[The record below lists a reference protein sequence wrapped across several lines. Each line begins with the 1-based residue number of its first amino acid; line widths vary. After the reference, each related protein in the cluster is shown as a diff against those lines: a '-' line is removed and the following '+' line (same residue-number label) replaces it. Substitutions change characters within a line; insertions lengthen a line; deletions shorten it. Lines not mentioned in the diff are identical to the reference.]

1 MTLTLLLQAGKRVI
15 NFLSIIEGLWLLAQD
30 NVVRAPVSQDVV
42 HLLGRRVSR
51 DVLVLSC

>member
-1 MTLTLLLQAGKRVI
+1 VLTLLLQAGKRVV
-15 NFLSIIEGLWLLAQD
+15 NFLSIIERLWLLAQD
-30 NVVRAPVSQDVV
+30 NVVRAPVAQDVV

>member
-1 MTLTLLLQAGKRVI
+1 MLTLLLQAGKRVI

-30 NVVRAPVSQDVV
+30 NVGRAPVAQDVV